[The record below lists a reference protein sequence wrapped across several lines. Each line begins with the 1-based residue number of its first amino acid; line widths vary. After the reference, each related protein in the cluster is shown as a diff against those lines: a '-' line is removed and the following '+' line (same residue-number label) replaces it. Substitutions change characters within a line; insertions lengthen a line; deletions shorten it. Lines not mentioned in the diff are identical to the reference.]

1 MEEEQ
6 RRMQNA
12 VFDVIND
19 IDKKCLRT
27 LQVINLYFLL

>member
-6 RRMQNA
+6 RRMQSA
-12 VFDVIND
+12 VFNVVDD

-27 LQVINLYFLL
+27 LQVNN